1 MSRFFK
7 SFIAGGFAMSA
18 LTFTMYKSMQD
29 TVDYVQDRVVQM
41 RCTLEPRLRFHLLK
55 DRAPPS
61 SGQENNETTSL
72 TGILDKIDNANVYD
86 EAQRQ
91 ISVYKPVIT
100 NGIKSR
106 ISCGTS
112 GLSSKLRNSA
122 LILPRCKVILYRLA
136 R

>member
-1 MSRFFK
+1 
-7 SFIAGGFAMSA
+7 MSA
-18 LTFTMYKSMQD
+18 LSFIMYMSMQD

-91 ISVYKPVIT
+91 ISTYK
-100 NGIKSR
+100 
-106 ISCGTS
+106 
-112 GLSSKLRNSA
+112 SA
-122 LILPRCKVILYRLA
+122 WNYRVKAAAHWLIERMD
-136 R
+136 